1 MGGPERYGEA
11 LNRATS
17 GIAWV
22 AELRGP
28 ATQAEETLWVADLD
42 ENLYVFEAGAVGV
55 AAPLSQDRARYLL
68 RVIGELPLVSA
79 ALQQARVFATA
90 IHAPSDLRLGR
101 SAFLVDVD
109 IDSNGVANTGPLL
122 DVCMQSNL
130 ELLELTPI
138 ASVKGG

>member
-1 MGGPERYGEA
+1 M
-11 LNRATS
+11 NRATS

-28 ATQAEETLWVADLD
+28 ATQAEETRWIADLD
-42 ENLYVFEAGAVGV
+42 ENLYVFEAGACGRRRAV
-55 AAPLSQDRARYLL
+55 AE
-68 RVIGELPLVSA
+68 IGHDTGCVSSENCQLVSA
-79 ALQQARVFATA
+79 ALQQARIFATA
-90 IHAPSDLRLGR
+90 IHAPSDLQLGR

-109 IDSNGVANTGPLL
+109 IDSNGVANTGRLL
-122 DVCMQSNL
+122 DVCVQSNL